1 MKLLF
6 NEKGSAVSNEVV
18 LLEKDKILRDDN
30 EVAKE
35 FHSYFNSIVSSL
47 GLTENKYTIQKNI
60 PSSERIDKAIMKIS
74 ISS

>member
-1 MKLLF
+1 MKPLF
-6 NEKGSAVSNEVV
+6 NEKGSGVRNEVV

-47 GLTENKYTIQKNI
+47 GITENKYTIQKNM
-60 PSSERIDKAIMKIS
+60 PSSEPID
-74 ISS
+74 